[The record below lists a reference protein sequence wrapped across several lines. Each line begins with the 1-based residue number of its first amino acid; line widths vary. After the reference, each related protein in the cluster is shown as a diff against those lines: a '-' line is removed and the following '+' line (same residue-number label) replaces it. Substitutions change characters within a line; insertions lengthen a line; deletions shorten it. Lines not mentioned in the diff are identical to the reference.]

1 MKIMTNKNKKNPLNV
16 NGFNNGLN
24 SNANNNGLNNG
35 LNNRFNNGLN
45 NNANNNAN
53 NNGQSEAKTT
63 NNLFNQCSHVQL
75 GGMAFYDDSRCF
87 MFSPDEPVPDV
98 VQRMRRMHGVAQQMT
113 DGTFD
118 FVALP
123 RLKSQST
130 LIKKLAHGRVSLT
143 KDNAIQL
150 TLKVMRNE
158 NINIAETIAAEAAD
172 AADAIAIF

>member
-1 MKIMTNKNKKNPLNV
+1 MKIMVNKNKKNPLNV

-24 SNANNNGLNNG
+24 NNGLNNG
-35 LNNRFNNGLN
+35 QNNGFNNGLN
-45 NNANNNAN
+45 SNAH
-53 NNGQSEAKTT
+53 NNGQTDGKTT

-75 GGMAFYDDSRCF
+75 GGMAFYDESRCF

-118 FVALP
+118 FVAQP
-123 RLKSQST
+123 RTKSQST

-158 NINIAETIAAEAAD
+158 NINIAEAIAAEAAD

>member
-1 MKIMTNKNKKNPLNV
+1 MNRRRIFHGKTRNILTFFSQKNSNNMIKKI
-16 NGFNNGLN
+16 NNGASAN
-24 SNANNNGLNNG
+24 GNGANNNGM
-35 LNNRFNNGLN
+35 
-45 NNANNNAN
+45 
-53 NNGQSEAKTT
+53 T
-63 NNLFNQCSHVQL
+63 NNQFNGCQHVQL
-75 GGMAFYDDSRCF
+75 GGMAFYDESKCF

-118 FVALP
+118 FVAQP
-123 RLKSQST
+123 RVKAQST

-158 NINIAETIAAEAAD
+158 NINISETIAAEAAD

>member
-1 MKIMTNKNKKNPLNV
+1 MIKKINNGASANGNGV
-16 NGFNNGLN
+16 NGNG
-24 SNANNNGLNNG
+24 ANNNGM
-35 LNNRFNNGLN
+35 
-45 NNANNNAN
+45 
-53 NNGQSEAKTT
+53 T
-63 NNLFNQCSHVQL
+63 NNQFNGCQHVQL

-118 FVALP
+118 FVAQP
-123 RLKSQST
+123 RVKAQST

-158 NINIAETIAAEAAD
+158 NINISETIAAEAAD
-172 AADAIAIF
+172 AADAIAVF

>member
-1 MKIMTNKNKKNPLNV
+1 MTNKNRKNPLNV

-24 SNANNNGLNNG
+24 NNGLNNG
-35 LNNRFNNGLN
+35 QNNGFNNGLN
-45 NNANNNAN
+45 SNAH
-53 NNGQSEAKTT
+53 NNGQTDGKTT

-75 GGMAFYDDSRCF
+75 GGMAFYDESRCF

-118 FVALP
+118 FVAQP
-123 RLKSQST
+123 RTKAQST

-158 NINIAETIAAEAAD
+158 NINIAEAIAAEAAE

>member
-1 MKIMTNKNKKNPLNV
+1 MTNKNKKNQLNV
-16 NGFNNGLN
+16 NGF
-24 SNANNNGLNNG
+24 NNGLNNG

-45 NNANNNAN
+45 NGLNSNAN

-123 RLKSQST
+123 RVKAQST

>member
-1 MKIMTNKNKKNPLNV
+1 MTNKNKKNPLNN
-16 NGFNNGLN
+16 NGFNNGQ
-24 SNANNNGLNNG
+24 NNG

-45 NNANNNAN
+45 SNAN

-118 FVALP
+118 FVAQP
-123 RLKSQST
+123 RVKAQST
-130 LIKKLAHGRVSLT
+130 LIKKLGHGRVSLT

-172 AADAIAIF
+172 AADAIAVF